1 MSELQALPL
10 ALNTWGTFSVF
21 SARQREE
28 GERSTLSAEYES
40 VRGSAVRQEHR
51 SDNQPPLCF
60 APAPYPA
67 PGTRKER
74 MDNEGRTT
82 ASLGH
87 LTLTE
92 PRFVSNGDRESGLA
106 AEQEDTSPL
115 CIQPSFCPSCF
126 SNSDQ
131 TSACKHRVATTLS
144 AKSGSPG
151 GKSQPQNKSSL
162 SAKRPYF
169 QLPRGFLSL
178 LRPPQTS
185 PVPVPGHSS
194 AAKGWGADP
203 HPVPGARAPASWGAV
218 PPAAAPV
225 GLPPRTGISSSE
237 TRGWK

>member
-106 AEQEDTSPL
+106 AEQEDTLHTAQLLPQL
-115 CIQPSFCPSCF
+115 LLKQRPNQRLQTPSGNNP
-126 SNSDQ
+126 
-131 TSACKHRVATTLS
+131 
-144 AKSGSPG
+144 
-151 GKSQPQNKSSL
+151 
-162 SAKRPYF
+162 
-169 QLPRGFLSL
+169 
-178 LRPPQTS
+178 
-185 PVPVPGHSS
+185 
-194 AAKGWGADP
+194 
-203 HPVPGARAPASWGAV
+203 
-218 PPAAAPV
+218 
-225 GLPPRTGISSSE
+225 ISKIRI
-237 TRGWK
+237 TRGKEPTPK